1 MQQLTPGTKLTDMLT
16 LVNVL
21 GEGGMGTVWLA
32 NHRTLGTEVAVKV
45 MHPELAH
52 RDPSLLERFQSE
64 AQAAAKIRHPHIVQ
78 MLDHGKTEDGTVW
91 LAMELLE
98 GESLGALLRG
108 VGAVSAPFAV
118 TVMKQVAGAVGKA
131 HAAGI
136 IHRDLKPENLQV
148 LTVGGEPFVKVLDF
162 GIAKVTTQSSGMT
175 ATSAVFGTP
184 AYMSPEQ
191 LLSTKKVDAGTDLWA
206 LSVIAY
212 ELLTGQLPFQGETST
227 AIAIAVATG
236 HFAPPSSLKPH
247 LGIALDAWFSRAFQK
262 NAAAR
267 FPSAEELG
275 ATFAQAAGAHATGG
289 QAVPLHPELQ
299 GSAQR
304 AAGAALPQTKLV
316 APAFLAERG
325 GTEVAS
331 SPHIPTV
338 PAGTLSKREKGAST
352 AWRNGLVIA
361 GVAVVGVLGAMAYS
375 KSEKPSSGDAKAVA
389 GTETTNIT
397 TKIPTNAK
405 TTANTDP
412 KCKPGSGM
420 NPVPAGT
427 FTMGSLSGEDDEK
440 PPHEVT
446 VAAFCLD
453 VTEVTM
459 SAYKACVDAE
469 ACRPAHEDAFVQG
482 LDAATLAAL
491 SKACNQKQ
499 AGREAHPVNC
509 VDWEQATAY
518 CAAQKKRLP
527 TEEEWEYAA
536 RGGSEQR
543 LYPWGI
549 AAPDATLLNACGSE
563 CEFTVKMYP
572 TADGYATTAPVGM
585 FPKGDGRWGHH
596 DLAGN
601 VWEWTSSGYSKD
613 YTVERST
620 AARVLR
626 GGGWFHGDPSFVRSA
641 DRFGFVPSFLYAS
654 VGFRCAG
661 SFFP

>member
-1 MQQLTPGTKLTDMLT
+1 MQQLSPGTKLTDILT
-16 LVNVL
+16 LVRIL

-32 NHRTLGTEVAVKV
+32 HHRTLGTEVAVKV

-52 RDPSLLERFQSE
+52 RDPSLLERFQAE

-118 TVMKQVAGAVGKA
+118 TVIKQVAGAVCKA

-191 LLSTKKVDAGTDLWA
+191 LLSTKKVDAGADLWA

-236 HFAPPSSLKPH
+236 HFAPASSLKPH

-275 ATFAQAAGAHATGG
+275 ATFAEAAGAHATGA
-289 QAVPLHPELQ
+289 QAAPLHPELQ

-304 AAGAALPQTKLV
+304 AVSGALPQTKLV
-316 APAFLAERG
+316 VPAFLSERG

-331 SPHIPTV
+331 SPRIPEA
-338 PAGTLSKREKGAST
+338 PAATFAKREKGSSASV
-352 AWRNGLVIA
+352 RNGLVIA
-361 GVAVVGVLGAMAYS
+361 GVVVVGVLGAMAYS
-375 KSEKPSSGDAKAVA
+375 KSEKPSSADAKTDAD
-389 GTETTNIT
+389 TKTPTT
-397 TKIPTNAK
+397 AK
-405 TTANTDP
+405 TTADTKP

-420 NPVPAGT
+420 NFIPAGT
-427 FTMGSLSGEDDEK
+427 FTMGSLSGEENEK

-453 VTEVTM
+453 VTEVTVQ
-459 SAYKACVDAE
+459 AYKTCVDAE
-469 ACRPAHEDAFVQG
+469 ACKPAHEDAFAPG
-482 LDAATLAAL
+482 LTAATLAFL

-536 RGGSEQR
+536 RGGRE
-543 LYPWGI
+543 
-549 AAPDATLLNACGSE
+549 AAPL
-563 CEFTVKMYP
+563 
-572 TADGYATTAPVGM
+572 PVGNCCS
-585 FPKGDGRWGHH
+585 GC
-596 DLAGN
+596 DLI
-601 VWEWTSSGYSKD
+601 
-613 YTVERST
+613 ERLRL
-620 AARVLR
+620 RV
-626 GGGWFHGDPSFVRSA
+626 
-641 DRFGFVPSFLYAS
+641 
-654 VGFRCAG
+654 
-661 SFFP
+661 

>member
-108 VGAVSAPFAV
+108 TGAVSAPFAV
-118 TVMKQVAGAVGKA
+118 TVIKQVAGAVGKA

-191 LLSTKKVDAGTDLWA
+191 LLSTKKVDAGADLWA
-206 LSVIAY
+206 LAVVAY

-227 AIAIAVATG
+227 AIAIAVAAG
-236 HFAPPSSLKPH
+236 HFAPASSLKPH
-247 LGIALDAWFSRAFQK
+247 LGIALDAWFSRAFER

-289 QAVPLHPELQ
+289 QAAPLHPELQ

-304 AAGAALPQTKLV
+304 AVSGALPQTKFA

-331 SPHIPTV
+331 SPRIPEA
-338 PAGTLSKREKGAST
+338 PAATFAKREKGSSASV
-352 AWRNGLVIA
+352 RNGLVIG
-361 GVAVVGVLGAMAYS
+361 GVALLGVLGALVYS
-375 KSEKPSSGDAKAVA
+375 KGEKPSSADAKTDAD
-389 GTETTNIT
+389 

-405 TTANTDP
+405 AAADTDS

-420 NPVPAGT
+420 NSIPAGT

-469 ACRPAHEDAFVQG
+469 ACKPAHEDAFVPG
-482 LDAATLAAL
+482 LDAATLAVL

-509 VDWEQATAY
+509 VDWDQATAY

-563 CEFTVKMYP
+563 CEGTKKMYP

-613 YTVERST
+613 YTVERGT

-626 GGGWFHGDPSFVRSA
+626 GGGWFDDNPSNVRSA
-641 DRFGFVPSFLYAS
+641 SRIGDEPTIRYGFL
-654 VGFRCAG
+654 GLRCAG
-661 SFFP
+661 SLLP